1 MQTLNYKDNKA
12 DFTTED
18 SSSAIQQTIALLN
31 RIFNGKNRMRDFK
44 EERFFEEF
52 LSKMNKFEQ
61 AINDYLSTP
70 TPETKQVIKE
80 LLSIKEEFLG
90 FKYWVIK
97 NNPILLAEF
106 SNDIIWNK

>member
-1 MQTLNYKDNKA
+1 M
-12 DFTTED
+12 
-18 SSSAIQQTIALLN
+18 N
-31 RIFNGKNRMRDFK
+31 RIFNGKQNKLRDHNEKAFFK
-44 EERFFEEF
+44 EF

-70 TPETKQVIKE
+70 TPESKQVIKE

-97 NNPILLAEF
+97 NNPTLLAEF